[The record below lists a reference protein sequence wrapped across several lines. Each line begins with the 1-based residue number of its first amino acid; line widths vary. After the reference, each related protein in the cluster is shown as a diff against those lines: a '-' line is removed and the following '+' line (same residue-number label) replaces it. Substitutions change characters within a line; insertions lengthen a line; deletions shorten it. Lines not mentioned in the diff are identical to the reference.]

1 MPVMLPPDCRVASRP
16 IMQTA
21 DAVPKGRGGGMRSLV
36 LFPKK
41 PVYRMR
47 LFSLTEPE
55 LPEMQSVGIFHIR
68 GLVKMLS
75 SL

>member
-1 MPVMLPPDCRVASRP
+1 MPVMLPPDCRVASRL

-36 LFPKK
+36 LFSKK
-41 PVYRMR
+41 SVYRMC

-55 LPEMQSVGIFHIR
+55 LPEMQSIPISHVR

-75 SL
+75 CL